1 MAMGGAFTAVED
13 RLAAMAWNPAGLLP
27 PRCHRG
33 SNYMFHLNI
42 LGAPAI
48 VRETGLLT
56 GVETEPYASLPP
68 LEKLAVAV
76 GSVVKGA
83 TYRRG
88 GLALGVLFLE
98 EHLDPVGLSESKGLA
113 DASALLDAYYTNFVV
128 SFRLHPT
135 VAIGVTASIIAD
147 WDEDGN
153 RRYGGGRVYGAILKP
168 NDKVTAALVYYDA
181 DSDHQDTRL
190 SIEGFSPQTMNGG
203 VAYRPTP
210 SVLLSFD
217 LRDLTEERGYTALE
231 PRAGVEWSFWGK
243 GAVRAGGYREEGG
256 ESGVLTLGLGAIP
269 MTGCMDPAMPLPS
282 DAFVLNYAVLFTE
295 GEGPRHLLSVLLHF

>member
-27 PRCHRG
+27 PECHRG
-33 SNYMFHLNI
+33 SNYMFHLNL

-68 LEKLAVAV
+68 LEKLTVAL

-88 GLALGVLFLE
+88 GLALGVLLLE

-135 VAIGVTASIIAD
+135 VAIGATASIFAD

-153 RRYGGGRVYGAILKP
+153 RRYGGGRVYGAILTP
-168 NDKVTAALVYYDA
+168 NDKVRAALTYYDA

-190 SIEGFSPQTMNGG
+190 SVEGFSPRTMNGG
-203 VAYRPTP
+203 IAYRPIP
-210 SVLLSFD
+210 GVLLSFD
-217 LRDLTEERGYTALE
+217 LRDLTEEHGHTALE
-231 PRAGVEWSFWGK
+231 PRAGVEWNLWGT

-256 ESGVLTLGLGAIP
+256 DSGVLTLGLGAIP

-282 DAFVLNYAVLFTE
+282 DAFVLNYAVLLTD
-295 GEGPRHLLSVLLHF
+295 GEGPRHLLSALLRF